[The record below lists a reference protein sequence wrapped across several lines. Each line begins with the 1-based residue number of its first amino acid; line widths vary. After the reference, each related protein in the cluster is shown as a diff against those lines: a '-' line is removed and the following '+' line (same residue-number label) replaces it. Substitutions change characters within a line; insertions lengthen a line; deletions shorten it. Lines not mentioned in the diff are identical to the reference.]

1 MMVTS
6 CAVDALCMAPG
17 PIEAK
22 ETLPTRTFHATVLD
36 CFFFRNQVL
45 VVVVEGDREFSR
57 WHTEHSLCTGPY
69 VSGVS
74 KRVRLLCPD

>member
-17 PIEAK
+17 PMEAK

-36 CFFFRNQVL
+36 CFFFKNQVL
-45 VVVVEGDREFSR
+45 VVVVEGDRYSHDGAQNIAF
-57 WHTEHSLCTGPY
+57 
-69 VSGVS
+69 V
-74 KRVRLLCPD
+74 RVFMFQA

>member
-17 PIEAK
+17 PMEAK

-36 CFFFRNQVL
+36 YLLFKEKHKNESVMS
-45 VVVVEGDREFSR
+45 VKGDGKMWKFTMAQRI
-57 WHTEHSLCTGPY
+57 
-69 VSGVS
+69 
-74 KRVRLLCPD
+74 

>member
-36 CFFFRNQVL
+36 CIFFL
-45 VVVVEGDREFSR
+45 EIKS
-57 WHTEHSLCTGPY
+57 
-69 VSGVS
+69 
-74 KRVRLLCPD
+74 